1 MARKPRSE
9 MIIETRAK
17 LVAAARQAFGTV
29 GYAAA
34 SMDDFTAAAGLTRGA
49 LYHHFGDK
57 KGLLE
62 AVVAQIDAEMSV
74 RLNAVSAR
82 AASPWQGF
90 VDECTAYIEMALEP
104 EIQRIVLRDGPAV
117 LGDPW
122 QWPTQSACIRSMTAS
137 LQQLIDEGALAAVDP
152 EAAARLINGATVHA
166 AQWIAHA
173 DDPVGASK
181 KAVRAL
187 NALLEGLRAPNAE
200 RTRAKPLF
208 MPPAGKKRH
217 AAPAT

>member
-9 MIIETRAK
+9 MIVETRAK
-17 LVAAARQAFGTV
+17 LLAAARQAFGTV

-62 AVVAQIDAEMSV
+62 AVIAQIDAEMSI
-74 RLNAVSAR
+74 RLSAVSAR
-82 AASPWQGF
+82 AANPWQGF

-104 EIQRIVLRDGPAV
+104 EIQRIVLRDGPAA

-137 LQQLIDEGALAAVDP
+137 LQQLIDQDALIAIDP

-187 NALLEGLRAPNAE
+187 NALLDGLRSQSSRGAGSDL
-200 RTRAKPLF
+200 TR
-208 MPPAGKKRH
+208 R
-217 AAPAT
+217 